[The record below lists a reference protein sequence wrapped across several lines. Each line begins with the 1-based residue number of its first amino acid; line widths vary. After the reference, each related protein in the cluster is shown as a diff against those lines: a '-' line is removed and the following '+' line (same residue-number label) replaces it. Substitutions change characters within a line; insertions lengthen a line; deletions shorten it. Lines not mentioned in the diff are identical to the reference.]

1 LRKAR
6 PQFIHGRQVIEIG
19 RTQSTQLRTFTV
31 SAGGVFG
38 VFAIWLID
46 SKSLYDLITTTAGFF
61 RSCFGFDF
69 DMAS

>member
-31 SAGGVFG
+31 SAGGVES
-38 VFAIWLID
+38 A
-46 SKSLYDLITTTAGFF
+46 AGFF
-61 RSCFGFDF
+61 RPQYLQIRFARSFK
-69 DMAS
+69 